1 MPRTRRFLRCV
12 DVLML
17 DVGTKKKVKQQ
28 SSQMMQHHHFFLLT
42 FDPLEKIVQNPRI
55 YNMMKSSSK

>member
-1 MPRTRRFLRCV
+1 
-12 DVLML
+12 ML